1 MDAFRIIIQSGYFMQ
16 EQDFIELLE
25 ILKVADQAKTREQKV
40 KIFTFY
46 TFAASQLNFNSEKV
60 KEILAENW
68 T

>member
-1 MDAFRIIIQSGYFMQ
+1 
-16 EQDFIELLE
+16 LLE
-25 ILKVADQAKTREQKV
+25 ILKVTDQAKTREQKV
-40 KIFTFY
+40 KIFTFF